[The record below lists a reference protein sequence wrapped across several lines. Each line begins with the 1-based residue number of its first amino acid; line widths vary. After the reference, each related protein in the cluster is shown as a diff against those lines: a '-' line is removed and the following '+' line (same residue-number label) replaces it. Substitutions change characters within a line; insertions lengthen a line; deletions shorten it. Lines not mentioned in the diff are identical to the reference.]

1 MKFFRWFF
9 ETAKSFSIY
18 NAIQL
23 LSNIIFL
30 ACCIFEFDLVN
41 SFTFFQSFIV
51 INCLFFQKINNIDF
65 EIFLLATGIS
75 NGLVSLFLPCF
86 FGKMAT
92 DSYEDMAASLY
103 DFNWHEL
110 PVDLQKYWLL
120 ILNNAQIPLYYTAA
134 DTAILNLETFAKVSI
149 GIHGII

>member
-1 MKFFRWFF
+1 
-9 ETAKSFSIY
+9 
-18 NAIQL
+18 
-23 LSNIIFL
+23 
-30 ACCIFEFDLVN
+30 
-41 SFTFFQSFIV
+41 
-51 INCLFFQKINNIDF
+51 
-65 EIFLLATGIS
+65 
-75 NGLVSLFLPCF
+75 
-86 FGKMAT
+86 MAT